1 MIFEWDEAKNR
12 ANPRKHGF
20 DFRDA
25 EELFRGALVVNADTR
40 CDYGENRWSGV
51 GMIGGRITQ
60 VVFAEPV
67 PGIIRIISLRKA
79 TSRECKEYE
88 KAIQNGLEAH

>member
-1 MIFEWDEAKNR
+1 
-12 ANPRKHGF
+12 
-20 DFRDA
+20 
-25 EELFRGALVVNADTR
+25 
-40 CDYGENRWSGV
+40 
-51 GMIGGRITQ
+51 MIGGRITQ

>member
-1 MIFEWDEAKNR
+1 VTSVTEKLWRGGLSIIENSI
-12 ANPRKHGF
+12 
-20 DFRDA
+20 A
-25 EELFRGALVVNADTR
+25 ESR
-40 CDYGENRWSGV
+40 CAYGENRWSGV